1 MYLLLHSTSTYSIC
15 FFALYIHPLPPSGGY
30 YRIPRAA
37 SIEIGN
43 IEKLRK
49 DDDFRK
55 IISHLVPGL
64 LEKAALAETA
74 FCRPSEIPG
83 EQKCIPSSSTN
94 FNFLRSFTAAVA
106 AFVQDAPIMIKQCEE
121 LKRMRPYK

>member
-1 MYLLLHSTSTYSIC
+1 MSGV
-15 FFALYIHPLPPSGGY
+15 PSGGY

-74 FCRPSEIPG
+74 FCRQAKFQG
-83 EQKCIPSSSTN
+83 NKN
-94 FNFLRSFTAAVA
+94 VFLLHRLILIF
-106 AFVQDAPIMIKQCEE
+106 CEVSP
-121 LKRMRPYK
+121 LQ